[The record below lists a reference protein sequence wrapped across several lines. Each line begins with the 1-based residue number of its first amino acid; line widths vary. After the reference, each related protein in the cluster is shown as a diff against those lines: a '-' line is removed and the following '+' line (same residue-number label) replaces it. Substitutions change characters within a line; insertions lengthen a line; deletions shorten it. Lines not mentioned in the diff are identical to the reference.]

1 MVVEVGNLQFQS
13 AVPQPPI
20 GQMRETIIGVGI
32 KARCNALAIN
42 REFQGEAMTRAIFT
56 NGQRLPST

>member
-1 MVVEVGNLQFQS
+1 MVVEVGNLQVQAAALQAS
-13 AVPQPPI
+13 L
-20 GQMRETIIGVGI
+20 GQMGKAIIGVGI
-32 KARCNALAIN
+32 KACRNALAID